1 MMLNRSITYRLA
13 LQFALATMLLL
24 AGIGYFL
31 NRSVESHLADMDWSE
46 IHGKWE
52 LTRNLINEVRTPAD
66 LAAFPQ
72 LLDGA
77 LVGHPDLFVTVR
89 DQTGRLLFATA
100 GFAFPKQFAAV
111 NTDPHPT
118 FSTMLTWHDGEHM
131 FRGIRTK
138 LASGLA
144 GHPGFTVAI
153 ALKTDEHRHFLDHFH
168 SLLLTALVFGMAS
181 AAALGWFIAKRGLLP
196 VRDMA
201 AVARNI
207 SVSHLGERLRLESV
221 PLELRDLAIAFN
233 GMLSRLEDS
242 FHRLTDFSS
251 DIAHELRTPINNL
264 MVQSQV
270 ALSQARSTEQYQD
283 VIASNLE
290 EFDRLARM
298 IADMLFLAKA
308 DNGLMVAGREK
319 IDLAAEIERLAEFFG
334 LFAEDRGVAIVT
346 TGVGSVI
353 GDRIMLQ
360 RAIANLLSNAITH
373 TAPGGKVLIRL
384 VKEGT
389 LQRIEIANPGKAI
402 PSEQLERIFDRFY
415 RLDPARGTALDGVG
429 LGLAITK
436 SIVEAHKG
444 HIEVASDNHATVF
457 AITLPIAFEN
467 KVPEAAS

>member
-1 MMLNRSITYRLA
+1 MLSRSITFRLA
-13 LQFALATMLLL
+13 LLFALATMLLL
-24 AGIGYFL
+24 AGIGYFM
-31 NRSVESHLADMDWSE
+31 NRSVESHLADMDWGE

-52 LTRNLINEVRTPAD
+52 LTRNLIEEVHTPAD

-72 LLDGA
+72 LLEGA
-77 LVGHPDLFVTVR
+77 LVGHPELFVVVR
-89 DQTGRLLFATA
+89 DQTGQRLFATS
-100 GFAFPKQFAAV
+100 GFSFPQQFAAAD
-111 NTDPHPT
+111 TDAPPSY
-118 FSTMLTWHDGEHM
+118 STMITWHYGEHM
-131 FRGIRTK
+131 FRGIK
-138 LASGLA
+138 ASIASGLD
-144 GHPGFTVAI
+144 GHPRFSVDI
-153 ALKTDEHRHFLDHFH
+153 ALETDEHRHFLDHFH
-168 SLLLTALVFGMAS
+168 SLLVTALVFGMTT

-207 SVSHLGERLRLESV
+207 SVSHLGERLRPESV

-264 MVQSQV
+264 MIQSQV
-270 ALSQARSTEQYQD
+270 ALSQARNIEQYQE

-308 DNGLMVAGREK
+308 DNGLMVAGRERV
-319 IDLAAEIERLAEFFG
+319 DLGTEIERLAEFFG
-334 LFAEDRGVAIVT
+334 PFAEDKGVTVVT
-346 TGVGSVI
+346 TGTGSVT

-360 RAIANLLSNAITH
+360 RALANLLSNAITH
-373 TAPGGKVLIRL
+373 TSPGGKVHIRL
-384 VKEGT
+384 IKET
-389 LQRIEIANPGKAI
+389 ALLQRIEVENHGKAI
-402 PSEQLERIFDRFY
+402 PAGQLERIFDRFY
-415 RLDPARGTALDGVG
+415 RLDPARGAALDGAG

-444 HIEVASDNHATVF
+444 CIGVSSDNNSTIF
-457 AITLPIAFEN
+457 TITLP
-467 KVPEAAS
+467 VAS